1 MISIE
6 LIRNNA
12 NLVKKK
18 LAKKADKSSIDNL
31 LELDKEYRS
40 LITNV
45 NELRF
50 ERNTVSKKIAK
61 LKKERQSAETEIAQM
76 KKVGESISNIEK
88 ESDKIKE
95 LIDSL
100 LLNIPNLPHDSTP
113 DGIGSK
119 DNKLVREFGKLKK
132 TDYKI
137 KNHIE
142 LGRDLNLFD
151 FDRAAKISGS
161 GFPLYTNRGAKL
173 ERALINYMLD
183 LHSLE
188 FGYVEI
194 FPPFLVNSKSP
205 KTTGNLPKFSEDM
218 YQIEN
223 DNLWLI
229 PTAEVP
235 ITNIHKDEIISEKNL
250 PIKYVSYSACF
261 RREAGSHGK
270 DTRGFL
276 RLHQFNKV
284 ELVKFVKPD
293 KSYEELEAL
302 TINAEAVL
310 KSLGLKYRVIEL
322 CTGDLSFSA
331 AKCYDI
337 EVWSPAEEKW
347 LEVSSCSNFESFQ
360 ARRGNIKYRKNDGK
374 TDFLHTLNGS
384 GVATPRLLVA
394 LLESHQ
400 NKNGSINI
408 PEPLQPYFGSNI
420 ID

>member
-6 LIRNNA
+6 EIRKNTSI
-12 NLVKKK
+12 VKKK
-18 LAKKADKSSIDNL
+18 LAKKGDKSSIDNL
-31 LELDKEYRS
+31 LKLDKEYRS

-45 NELRF
+45 NELRS
-50 ERNTVSKKIAK
+50 ERNTVSKKIAS
-61 LKKERQSAETEIAQM
+61 LKKDRLSAKTEINQM
-76 KKVGESISNIEK
+76 KEVGESISNIEK
-88 ESDKIKE
+88 ESNKIKK
-95 LIDSL
+95 LIDTI

-113 DGIGSK
+113 NGIGSK
-119 DNKLVREFGKLKK
+119 DNKLVREYGKLKK

-183 LHSLE
+183 LHSIE

-205 KTTGNLPKFSEDM
+205 KTTGNLPKFSDDM

-284 ELVKFVKPD
+284 ELVKFVKPEN
-293 KSYEELEAL
+293 SYEELESL
-302 TINAEAVL
+302 TLNAEAVL
-310 KSLGLKYRVIEL
+310 KNLDLKYRVIEL
-322 CTGDLSFSA
+322 CAGDLSFSS

>member
-1 MISIE
+1 MIAIE
-6 LIRNNA
+6 FIRNNA
-12 NLVKKK
+12 DIVKEK
-18 LAKKADKSSIDNL
+18 LASKKESLFIDKL
-31 LELDKEYRS
+31 LVLDKDYRS
-40 LITNV
+40 LVTEV
-45 NELRF
+45 NDLRSF
-50 ERNTVSKKIAK
+50 RNTVSKKIAI
-61 LKKERQSAETEIAQM
+61 LKKNKKSANSEIAQM
-76 KKVGESISNIEK
+76 KEVGISISNIEK
-88 ESDKIKE
+88 ESNKIKE
-95 LIDSL
+95 SIDSI

-113 DGIGSK
+113 SGIGSN
-119 DNKLVREFGKLKK
+119 DNKLVREFGELKK
-132 TDYKI
+132 IDYKI
-137 KNHIE
+137 KNHID

-161 GFPLYTNRGAKL
+161 GFPLYTNKGAKL

-183 LHSLE
+183 LHTLE

-205 KTTGNLPKFSEDM
+205 KTTGNLPKFSDDM

-223 DNLWLI
+223 DDLWLI

-235 ITNIHKDEIISEKNL
+235 ITNIHKDETIPEKNL

-284 ELVKFVKPD
+284 ELVKFVKPE

-302 TINAEAVL
+302 TLNAETVL
-310 KSLGLKYRVIEL
+310 KNLGLKYRVIEL

>member
-6 LIRNNA
+6 EIRKNTS
-12 NLVKKK
+12 LVKKK
-18 LAKKADKSSIDNL
+18 LAKKGDKSSIDNL

-40 LITNV
+40 LITNA
-45 NELRF
+45 NELRS
-50 ERNTVSKKIAK
+50 ERNVVSKKIAS
-61 LKKERQSAETEIAQM
+61 LKKDRLSAKTEINQM
-76 KKVGESISNIEK
+76 KEVGESISNIEK
-88 ESDKIKE
+88 ESNKIKK
-95 LIDSL
+95 LIDTI

-113 DGIGSK
+113 NGIGSK

-235 ITNIHKDEIISEKNL
+235 ITNIHKDEIIPEKNL

-284 ELVKFVKPD
+284 ELVKFVKPE

>member
-6 LIRNNA
+6 EIRKNTS
-12 NLVKKK
+12 LVKKK
-18 LAKKADKSSIDNL
+18 LAKKGDKSSIDNL

-45 NELRF
+45 NELRS
-50 ERNTVSKKIAK
+50 ERNIVSKKIAS
-61 LKKERQSAETEIAQM
+61 LKKDRLSAKTEINQM
-76 KKVGESISNIEK
+76 KEVGESISNIEK
-88 ESDKIKE
+88 ESNKIKK
-95 LIDSL
+95 LIDTI

-113 DGIGSK
+113 NGIGSK

-284 ELVKFVKPD
+284 ELVKFVKPE

-310 KSLGLKYRVIEL
+310 KNLGLKYRVIEL

>member
-6 LIRNNA
+6 LIRNNTSF
-12 NLVKKK
+12 VKKK
-18 LAKKADKSSIDNL
+18 LAKKGDKSSIDNL

-40 LITNV
+40 LITNL

-50 ERNTVSKKIAK
+50 ERNTVSKKIAH
-61 LKKERQSAETEIAQM
+61 LKKDRQSAETEIDQM
-76 KKVGESISNIEK
+76 IEVGKSISNIEK
-88 ESDKIKE
+88 ESNKIKE

-100 LLNIPNLPHDSTP
+100 LLNIPNLPHDSSP
-113 DGIGSK
+113 NGVGSK
-119 DNKLVREFGKLKK
+119 DNKLVREFGELKK

-142 LGRDLNLFD
+142 LGGDLNLFD

-161 GFPLYTNRGAKL
+161 GFPLYTNKGAKL

-183 LHSLE
+183 LHTSE

-205 KTTGNLPKFSEDM
+205 RTTGNLPKFSDDM

-235 ITNIHKDEIISEKNL
+235 ITNLHKDEILSEKNL
-250 PIKYVSYSACF
+250 PINYVSYSACF

-293 KSYEELEAL
+293 NSYEQLEAL
-302 TINAEAVL
+302 TLNAEAVL
-310 KSLGLKYRVIEL
+310 KNLGLKYRVIEL

-408 PEPLQPYFGSNI
+408 PKPLQPYFGSNI

>member
-6 LIRNNA
+6 LLRNNT
-12 NLVKKK
+12 NLVKQK
-18 LAKKADKSSIDNL
+18 LAKKGDKSSIDNL

-45 NELRF
+45 NELRS
-50 ERNTVSKKIAK
+50 ERNVVSKKIAS
-61 LKKERQSAETEIAQM
+61 LKKDRLSAKTEIDQM
-76 KKVGESISNIEK
+76 KEVGKSISNIEK
-88 ESDKIKE
+88 ESNKIKE
-95 LIDSL
+95 LIDSI

-113 DGIGSK
+113 NGIGSE

-235 ITNIHKDEIISEKNL
+235 ITNIHKDEIIPEKNL

-261 RREAGSHGK
+261 RREAGSHGR

-284 ELVKFVKPD
+284 ELVKFVKPE

-374 TDFLHTLNGS
+374 THFLHTLNGS

>member
-6 LIRNNA
+6 EIRKNTS
-12 NLVKKK
+12 LVKKK
-18 LAKKADKSSIDNL
+18 LAKKGDKSSIDNL
-31 LELDKEYRS
+31 LKLDKEYRS

-45 NELRF
+45 NELRS
-50 ERNTVSKKIAK
+50 ERNTVSKKIAS
-61 LKKERQSAETEIAQM
+61 LKKDRLSAKTEINQM
-76 KKVGESISNIEK
+76 KEVGESISNIEK
-88 ESDKIKE
+88 ESNKIKK
-95 LIDSL
+95 LIDTI

-113 DGIGSK
+113 NGIGSK

-173 ERALINYMLD
+173 ERALINYMID

-284 ELVKFVKPD
+284 ELVKFVKPE

>member
-6 LIRNNA
+6 LVRNNT
-12 NLVKKK
+12 NLVKQK
-18 LAKKADKSSIDNL
+18 LAKKGDKSSIDNL

-45 NELRF
+45 NELRS
-50 ERNTVSKKIAK
+50 ERNVVSKKIAS
-61 LKKERQSAETEIAQM
+61 LKKDRLSAKTEINQM
-76 KKVGESISNIEK
+76 KEVGESISNIEK
-88 ESDKIKE
+88 ESNKIKK
-95 LIDSL
+95 LIDTI

-113 DGIGSK
+113 KGKGSK

-261 RREAGSHGK
+261 RREAGSHGR

-284 ELVKFVKPD
+284 ELVKFVKPE

>member
-6 LIRNNA
+6 EIRKNTS
-12 NLVKKK
+12 LVKKK
-18 LAKKADKSSIDNL
+18 LAKKGDKSSIDNL

-50 ERNTVSKKIAK
+50 ERNIVSKKIAT
-61 LKKERQSAETEIAQM
+61 LKKDRQPAKTEIDQM
-76 KKVGESISNIEK
+76 KEVGKSISNIEK
-88 ESDKIKE
+88 ESNKIKE
-95 LIDSL
+95 LIDSIL
-100 LLNIPNLPHDSTP
+100 LKMPNLPHDSTP
-113 DGIGSK
+113 IGIGSK

-161 GFPLYTNRGAKL
+161 GFPLYTNKGAKL

-183 LHSLE
+183 LHTSE

-284 ELVKFVKPD
+284 ELVKFVKPE

>member
-6 LIRNNA
+6 LVRNNT
-12 NLVKKK
+12 NLVKQK
-18 LAKKADKSSIDNL
+18 LAKKGDKSSIDNL

-45 NELRF
+45 NELRS
-50 ERNTVSKKIAK
+50 ERNVVSKKIAS
-61 LKKERQSAETEIAQM
+61 LKKDRLSAKTEINQM
-76 KKVGESISNIEK
+76 KEVGESISNIEK
-88 ESDKIKE
+88 ESNKIKK
-95 LIDSL
+95 LIDTI

-113 DGIGSK
+113 KGKGSK

-161 GFPLYTNRGAKL
+161 GFPLYTNKGAKL

-284 ELVKFVKPD
+284 ELVKFVKPE

>member
-6 LIRNNA
+6 EIRKNTS
-12 NLVKKK
+12 LVKKK
-18 LAKKADKSSIDNL
+18 LAKKGDKSSIDNL

-40 LITNV
+40 LITNA
-45 NELRF
+45 NELRS
-50 ERNTVSKKIAK
+50 ERNIVSKKIAS
-61 LKKERQSAETEIAQM
+61 LKKDRLSAKTEINQM
-76 KKVGESISNIEK
+76 KEVGESISNIEK
-88 ESDKIKE
+88 ESNKIKK
-95 LIDSL
+95 LIDTI

-113 DGIGSK
+113 NGIGSK

-270 DTRGFL
+270 DNRGFL

-284 ELVKFVKPD
+284 ELVKFVKPE

>member
-6 LIRNNA
+6 EIRKNTS
-12 NLVKKK
+12 LVKKK
-18 LAKKADKSSIDNL
+18 LAKKGDKSSIDNL

-40 LITNV
+40 LTTNA
-45 NELRF
+45 NELRS
-50 ERNTVSKKIAK
+50 ERNIVSKKIAS
-61 LKKERQSAETEIAQM
+61 LKKDRLSAKTEINQM
-76 KKVGESISNIEK
+76 KEVGESISNIEK
-88 ESDKIKE
+88 ESNKIKK
-95 LIDSL
+95 LIDTI

-113 DGIGSK
+113 NGIGSK

-132 TDYKI
+132 TEYKI

-284 ELVKFVKPD
+284 ELVKFVKPE